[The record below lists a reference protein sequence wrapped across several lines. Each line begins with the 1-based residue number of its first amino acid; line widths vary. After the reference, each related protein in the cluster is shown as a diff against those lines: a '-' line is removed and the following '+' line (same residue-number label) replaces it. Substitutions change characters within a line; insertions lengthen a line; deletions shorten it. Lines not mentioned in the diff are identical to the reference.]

1 MVPILE
7 FHIGQMIFRANGSA
21 AEITMFQSPSWK
33 TCILC
38 PDEKFYGIKD
48 FTFHLRELHCKKE
61 GGSFTCHYGTNNLCQ
76 FLPLEGVSDRDYE
89 QHVLKIHVKI
99 PAEMTE
105 LDLAPILPSN
115 EAPSPPSV
123 VADQQKWTYYKSSV
137 NMPAL
142 LNDPAKGKQSDIFT
156 QTWGSDFQRS
166 DISPTKRLPEIPP
179 KLFRSYLKKTHSRL
193 KTHFNDA
200 NDCPV
205 SPPAPSIEH
214 QKESQLNEELKSIPQ
229 FYSLSSF
236 DLNDRDLFFRV
247 FPSEKVPLK
256 VGPSDES
263 SLSPGSSVYNLMSG
277 LRNYHEK
284 LTHQLDIVEMHISSH
299 ISKQSSTFFNAMTS
313 HGDIQKDIQRTQL
326 AVEATREKLSNA
338 HEFAISNNLQL
349 LPLIQKRHRHFQIF
363 SMLRMIATV
372 QQTQPTIQLLLANSD
387 YTGALELIQFT
398 QDILAKDLVGVKAFR
413 HLKPQLD
420 ELKNVIDAMVG
431 NEIRTYFHED
441 LARPLDDTENFV
453 SNAHTLSQL
462 VQALLHLKKYSFL
475 ELYKEECILAVAPL
489 FKSIVINTLSQ
500 SDASD
505 VDTRESLCAQMRK
518 LDFNQWLG
526 LYKEVLTKMMLLLK
540 RVHAT
545 LALVLEEDK
554 RRLQDAE
561 QPQLLIGDS
570 QDLQKNVKQTLNNL
584 CDQIHEKCKTLLL
597 SRNKNGFF
605 ERLSMS
611 EFVRFTRTCEEFA
624 TSTEALMDRRGSS
637 VIRLTLASCSVS
649 FISKFHDDQ
658 KSKLIILL
666 ESERWIQAEI
676 PAEFQNLA
684 SNIEESGFFE
694 TVFSESVKLSDR
706 ILDRLSFKGVNY
718 SLVGTNLILLKM
730 VSAYCQLVEQV
741 PSLASDL
748 LTKVTELLKLFN
760 LKSNQ
765 LVLGAQAVEILQ
777 LKSINSKNL
786 ALCYSSLK
794 FVSSILPDLKSFF
807 ERHLTANQQN
817 TYLKE
822 LANAGKDFDQS
833 CSDLVNQLYSVLEK
847 TVDRHIVKCLTD
859 LKPPAPS
866 ATMRSLTSLMG
877 KFHQAVWNIL
887 PESISLQLFQKCNEF
902 ISNKVTAMIET
913 GIVNLNDDGD
923 GDSPSQILLL
933 SEMNF
938 YQDCINS
945 LTGLEGITLK
955 HSLITS

>member
-1 MVPILE
+1 
-7 FHIGQMIFRANGSA
+7 
-21 AEITMFQSPSWK
+21 MFQNPSWK
-33 TCILC
+33 TCRLC

-48 FTFHLRELHCKKE
+48 FTFHLRDSHCKKE

-76 FLPLEGVSDRDYE
+76 YLPLEGVSDRDYE

-105 LDLAPILPSN
+105 LDLAPVLPTS
-115 EAPSPPSV
+115 ETPSPPSV
-123 VADQQKWTYYKSSV
+123 VADQQKWTYYKASV

-142 LNDPAKGKQSDIFT
+142 LNDPAKGKQTDIFT
-156 QTWGSDFQRS
+156 QTWGSEFQRF
-166 DISPTKRLPEIPP
+166 DVSPTKRLPEISS
-179 KLFRSYLKKTHSRL
+179 KVFRSYIKKTQSRF
-193 KTHFNDA
+193 KTHCNDA

-205 SPPAPSIEH
+205 TPPAPSIEH
-214 QKESQLNEELKSIPQ
+214 QREFQLNEELKAIPQ

-236 DLNDRDLFFRV
+236 DLSDRDLFFRV
-247 FPSEKVPLK
+247 FPPDIVPMK
-256 VGPSDES
+256 FGPSEES
-263 SLSPGSSVYNLMSG
+263 SSSPGSSVYNLMSG
-277 LRNYHEK
+277 LRNHHEK
-284 LTHQLDIVEMHISSH
+284 LAHYLDVIEMHISSH

-326 AVEATREKLSNA
+326 AVEATREKLSGT
-338 HEFAISNNLQL
+338 HEVTITNNLRL
-349 LPLIQKRHRHFQIF
+349 LPLIQKRHRQYQIF
-363 SMLRMIATV
+363 SILRMIATV

-398 QDILAKDLVGVKAFR
+398 QDILAKDLVGIKAFR

-431 NEIRTYFHED
+431 NEIRTYFSED
-441 LARPLDDTENFV
+441 LARPLIDSENFV

-500 SDASD
+500 SDASEI
-505 VDTRESLCAQMRK
+505 DTRESLCAQMRK

-526 LYKEVLTKMMLLLK
+526 LYKEVLSKMMLLLK

-545 LALVLEEDK
+545 LSLVLDEDK
-554 RRLQDAE
+554 KRILEAE
-561 QPQLLIGDS
+561 QPQLLLGDS
-570 QDLQKNVKQTLNNL
+570 QDLQRNVKQTLNNL

-597 SRNKNGFF
+597 SRSKNGFF

-658 KSKLIILL
+658 KSKLVILL
-666 ESERWIQAEI
+666 ESERWVQAEI
-676 PAEFQNLA
+676 PLEFQNLA
-684 SNIEESGFFE
+684 TDIEESGFFE
-694 TVFSESVKLSDR
+694 TSFAEAPRSSDR
-706 ILDRLSFKGVNY
+706 ILDRLAFKGTNY
-718 SLVGTNLILLKM
+718 TLVGTNLILLKM
-730 VSAYCQLVEQV
+730 ISAYCQLVEQV
-741 PSLASDL
+741 PSLASDI
-748 LTKVTELLKLFN
+748 LTKVIELIKLYN
-760 LKSNQ
+760 NKSYQ

-786 ALCYSSLK
+786 ALCFSSLR
-794 FVSSILPDLKSFF
+794 FISAFLTDLKSFF
-807 ERHLTANQQN
+807 ERHLASNQQSSHLN
-817 TYLKE
+817 E
-822 LANAGKDFDQS
+822 LQVVGKDYDQHCNQLIS
-833 CSDLVNQLYSVLEK
+833 QLYSILEK
-847 TVDRHIVKCLTD
+847 TVEKHLVKCLMD

-866 ATMRSLTSLMG
+866 ATMRNLTNLMG
-877 KFHQAVWNIL
+877 KFHQAVWGIL
-887 PESISLQLFQKCNEF
+887 PEKMCLKLFQKCNEF
-902 ISNKVTAMIET
+902 ISAKITTLIENGT
-913 GIVNLNDDGD
+913 INLKDDD
-923 GDSPSQILLL
+923 NSDSPNQILLL

-945 LTGLEGITLK
+945 LTGLEGITLNN
-955 HSLITS
+955 SLITS